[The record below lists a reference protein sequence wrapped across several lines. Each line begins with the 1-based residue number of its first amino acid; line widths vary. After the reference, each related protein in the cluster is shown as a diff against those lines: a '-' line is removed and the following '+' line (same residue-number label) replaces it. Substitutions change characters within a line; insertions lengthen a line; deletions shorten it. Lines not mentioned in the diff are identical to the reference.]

1 MIEQEEKDG
10 KKTKRFILKGK
21 NVNNWNLPTN
31 SAKKATRY
39 TSKKPSLDS
48 TNVVANVSRVTNT
61 DDDYQGPF
69 EGGDNNYNDYIGV
82 G

>member
-1 MIEQEEKDG
+1 M
-10 KKTKRFILKGK
+10 KTARH
-21 NVNNWNLPTN
+21 
-31 SAKKATRY
+31 
-39 TSKKPSLDS
+39 TSKKLSLDS

-61 DDDYQGPF
+61 DDDYQAPF